1 MEAYSPSPRGI
12 RDARN
17 IMAVSIARGDEPQKV
32 VEEMMKAIVVA
43 DDVSCSDP
51 ALYAMPSWAIGQIGD
66 FVADIQE
73 RMNHMVE
80 AAARMRE
87 GDA

>member
-17 IMAVSIARGDEPQKV
+17 IMAVSIARGDEPQEV
-32 VEEMMKAIVVA
+32 VSEMINAIVVA
-43 DDVSCSDP
+43 DAVPVSSP
-51 ALYAMPSWAIGQIGD
+51 VVHRMASWAIVQIGD

-73 RMNHMVE
+73 RMDYMVE

>member
-1 MEAYSPSPRGI
+1 MEAYSPSPNAS

-17 IMAVSIARGDEPQKV
+17 IMAVSIARGDEPQQV
-32 VEEMMKAIVVA
+32 VVEMMKAIVVA
-43 DDVSCSDP
+43 DGVSCSDP
-51 ALYAMPSWAIGQIGD
+51 AIYAMPSWAIGQIGD

-80 AAARMRE
+80 AAARMRGE
-87 GDA
+87 D